1 MVADF
6 VSVDYGWLR
15 SIDGSKSTSVLFKA
29 GKNREGYFTN
39 SDIVEHATSTMN
51 ILEQDYSDEDHVFVF
66 NNATTHQKQEEE
78 SLSATKMPKSSKEWG
93 IVTDELDEDCNKVH
107 SSDGKV
113 LKMTVRMGDAKFANG
128 TPQALYYP
136 RGHLHEGLFKGMAE
150 ILVERGFTH
159 AHRLNAQCKNFK
171 CRRDT
176 TDCCCRRLLYTQPDF
191 VNVSSILEKHCRWR
205 GFHVLFLPKFHC
217 ELNFIE
223 RCWGFSKRLY
233 CQSPP
238 SSKEVD
244 LERNLVTA
252 LDSVPL
258 ETM

>member
-39 SDIVEHATSTMN
+39 SDIVEHATSAMN

-78 SLSATKMPKSSKEWG
+78 ALSATKMPKSSKEWG

-136 RGHLHEGLFKGMAE
+136 RGHLHEGLFKG
-150 ILVERGFTH
+150 T
-159 AHRLNAQCKNFK
+159 
-171 CRRDT
+171 
-176 TDCCCRRLLYTQPDF
+176 
-191 VNVSSILEKHCRWR
+191 
-205 GFHVLFLPKFHC
+205 
-217 ELNFIE
+217 
-223 RCWGFSKRLY
+223 
-233 CQSPP
+233 
-238 SSKEVD
+238 
-244 LERNLVTA
+244 
-252 LDSVPL
+252 VPIRP
-258 ETM
+258 